1 MGVWKNIIGLI
12 GDSLQLNFTGP
23 KIVGSSTDTVT
34 ITDNADSDGKI
45 VAVTANHENIE
56 LYDGAARTTTVTMAT
71 GGAGDITL
79 TLPNNDGDADNV
91 LTTDGA
97 GNLSWSDVDIV
108 SAKILTLNFDDG
120 ASQSLSAAKAGR
132 LIDKVIVKV
141 TTVFDNDATPA
152 TIDIG
157 ITGDTDKYVD
167 TTEVDLT
174 TVGTYVVEVANYESA
189 SEELLASFTAGSGAT
204 TGVAEIILMESFPT
218 VTA

>member
-157 ITGDTDKYVD
+157 VTGDTDKYVD

>member
-132 LIDKVIVKV
+132 LIDKIIVKV

-157 ITGDTDKYVD
+157 VTGDTDKYVD

>member
-12 GDSLQLNFTGP
+12 GDTLQLNFTGP

-56 LYDGAARTTTVTMAT
+56 LSDGVERKTTVTMAT
-71 GGAGDITL
+71 GGAGDITMV
-79 TLPNNDGDADNV
+79 LPNNDGDADNV
-91 LTTDGA
+91 LITDGA
-97 GNLSWSDVDIV
+97 GNLSWSDVEIV

-132 LIDKVIVKV
+132 LIDKIIVKV

-174 TVGTYVVEVANYESA
+174 TVGTYVVEVANYESG

-204 TGVAEIILMESFPT
+204 TGVAQIILMESFPT